1 MTARFATRTQSVS
14 GSLRDIITD
23 FDDFGND
30 RIDLRT
36 VYGGTLAYIHK
47 AAFTHAGQVRIN

>member
-1 MTARFATRTQSVS
+1 LGARFLT
-14 GSLRDIITD
+14 G

-36 VYGGTLAYIHK
+36 VYGGTLHYIHK
-47 AAFTHAGQVRIN
+47 AAFTQVGQVRINDIAGT